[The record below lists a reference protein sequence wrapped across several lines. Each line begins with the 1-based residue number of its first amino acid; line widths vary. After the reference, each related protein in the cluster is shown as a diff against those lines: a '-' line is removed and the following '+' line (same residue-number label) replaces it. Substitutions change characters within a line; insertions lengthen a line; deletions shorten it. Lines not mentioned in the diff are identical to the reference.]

1 MTPTVRRRLF
11 VAVIAV
17 DLLVFGGWIAAE
29 ETARFRGVEVL
40 LPVEGYDPRDL
51 LSGHYVRFRLVAERE
66 AAALDRAAA
75 DYCIEER
82 DGRHHVTRLRQ
93 LPGDCALFLRALQ
106 RSDPRFGVERFYID
120 ERLSRVVAA
129 VPPGPDT
136 YARARV
142 GRDGRVHLIDL
153 VVAGRPISAIGR

>member
-11 VAVIAV
+11 VAIIAL

-66 AAALDRAAA
+66 AVALGAATD
-75 DYCIEER
+75 DYCLEER
-82 DGRHHVTRLRQ
+82 DGRHHVTRRRQ
-93 LPGDCALFLRALQ
+93 APGDCALFLRTVQ
-106 RSDPRFGVERFYID
+106 RSEPRFGVERFFID
-120 ERLSRVVAA
+120 ERRAHEVAS
-129 VPPGPDT
+129 VSPGPDT
-136 YARARV
+136 YLRARL
-142 GRDGRVHLIDL
+142 GRDGRVHPIDL
-153 VVAGRPISAIGR
+153 IVAGRPISAIGR